1 MSEKGALRRARN
13 KEILDG
19 VADALLEFPATK
31 LEVHGDAGVE
41 TDDASLQLLA
51 THYSPM
57 RYPEDREALAG
68 RLAQNRAEAIV
79 KALVDRGVAKERLAV
94 GARASGHRT
103 EMEVEPMDG
112 LKED

>member
-1 MSEKGALRRARN
+1 MEG
-13 KEILDG
+13 E
-19 VADALLEFPATK
+19 PC
-31 LEVHGDAGVE
+31 
-41 TDDASLQLLA
+41 
-51 THYSPM
+51 
-57 RYPEDREALAG
+57 EALAG

-112 LKED
+112 LKEDEADLLFEDAGRTTRRTSDPPSLLMPPRLLCDRC